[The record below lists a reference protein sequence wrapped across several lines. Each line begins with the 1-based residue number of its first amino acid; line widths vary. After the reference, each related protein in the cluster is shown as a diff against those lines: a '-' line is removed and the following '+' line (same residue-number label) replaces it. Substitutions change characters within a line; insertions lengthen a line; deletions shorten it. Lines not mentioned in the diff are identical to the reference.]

1 MIENGNI
8 IVYDYDG
15 NSGKFLSVGIF
26 DSAESVSY
34 EWSAFN
40 VGQFS
45 LQTRDDVPNANLLTR
60 GRVVRIGGKATGII
74 TTRKETLS
82 QDGRVVVAVTGYDL
96 RILFKQR
103 IIRNLNSDGK
113 WEMSGNAE
121 TVLLSLI
128 ESECGSLAQEKRRLP
143 VSIPVSQ
150 SRGEPVTVSESFT
163 NLLDVCQ
170 KIALQG
176 NIGWCVELSDGLLS
190 LKVYTGED
198 KSGEVFISPAFGTI
212 ASGEWSDSSDSF
224 SNAVY
229 IGGKGNNGAR
239 DVFEGEEND
248 ARGLMRFESF
258 ANESS
263 LTTTQEYR
271 NRADMVL
278 SQYEQ
283 TEKMSGQMLFKSPYV
298 FGDDYFV
305 ADILTVEFRGHKSRQ
320 QITGYTESY
329 QRGKY
334 AIKADFGHQQMTIG
348 NQLSA
353 VANNLKNLSEQVP
366 SNSITS
372 TVTANF
378 TGGTWT
384 QNKNEIKYDTIDVNG
399 AGKLI
404 LYYDA
409 SSKTGRK
416 GYNLLPRTAG
426 TLKLCTTADST
437 EKTLAVRAGFCYR
450 AEVTDAGAVLV
461 DEASAVRSYAE
472 SVQAYAETVAGR
484 IPTVVDTVQAG
495 NYNPVTSNAVAGSI
509 PTVVDTVQAG
519 NYNPVTSN
527 AVAGSLTQ
535 YNNASFLNDRSH
547 FISLTI
553 QNAQPFSDN
562 FLIKINSIVY
572 LTMSLQNVARGMQY
586 ITTLPQGYRPITRQ
600 CVKSIDVGG
609 NSQCNLIVQV
619 DGIVT
624 TECYTGNYCFV
635 VLAYP
640 AFS

>member
-1 MIENGNI
+1 MIENGNV

-45 LQTRDDVPNANLLTR
+45 IQARDDVPNAGLLSR

-176 NIGWCVELSDGLLS
+176 GIGWCVELSEGLLS

-198 KSGEVFISPAFGTI
+198 KSGEVFISPAFGSI

-271 NRADMVL
+271 NRADMAL

-298 FGDDYFV
+298 FGDDYFI

-353 VANNLKNLSEQVP
+353 VANNVKNLSEQVP

-384 QNKNEIKYDTIDVNG
+384 QNKNEVKYDTIDVNG

-404 LYYDA
+404 LYFDA

-437 EKTLAVRAGFCYR
+437 ETTLAVRAGFCYR

-472 SVQAYAETVAGR
+472 GVQSYAETVAGR

-495 NYNPVTSNAVAGSI
+495 NYNPVTSNAVAGMGISQYQCFGYYDLGTLSNPI
-509 PTVVDTVQAG
+509 EITLPNTFVQAYITVNG
-519 NYNPVTSN
+519 VKSNTAYTVYLQINNILVSRFDTSY
-527 AVAGSLTQ
+527 GGQ
-535 YNNASFLNDRSH
+535 YNDFMLFGFCHGGDKIRLSANDDKSNFYIRNV
-547 FISLTI
+547 IIT
-553 QNAQPFSDN
+553 PFS
-562 FLIKINSIVY
+562 FR
-572 LTMSLQNVARGMQY
+572 T
-586 ITTLPQGYRPITRQ
+586 
-600 CVKSIDVGG
+600 
-609 NSQCNLIVQV
+609 
-619 DGIVT
+619 
-624 TECYTGNYCFV
+624 
-635 VLAYP
+635 
-640 AFS
+640 

>member
-1 MIENGNI
+1 MIENGNV

-40 VGQFS
+40 AGQFS
-45 LQTRDDVPNANLLTR
+45 IQARDDVPNAGLLAR

-103 IIRNLNSDGK
+103 IIRNLNADGK

-143 VSIPVSQ
+143 VSIPASQ

-176 NIGWCVELSDGLLS
+176 GIGWCVELSEGLLS

-198 KSGEVFISPAFGTI
+198 KSGEVFISPAFGSI

-298 FGDDYFV
+298 FGDDYFI

-320 QITGYTESY
+320 QITGCTESY

-353 VANNLKNLSEQVP
+353 VANNVKNLSEQVP

-372 TVTANF
+372 TVTATF

-384 QNKNEIKYDTIDVNG
+384 QNKNEVKYDTIDVNG

-404 LYYDA
+404 LYFDA

-461 DEASAVRSYAE
+461 DEASAV
-472 SVQAYAETVAGR
+472 AGR

-495 NYNPVTSNAVAGSI
+495 NYNPVTSNAVAGMFGIRQISI
-509 PTVVDTVQAG
+509 TLAAGFGGHIYCYKLNNVVFFSAMEFYSDHQISFLEPCAFNFPYPVNNLYYTIQSRPSLLAILVNIAG
-519 NYNPVTSN
+519 NVMSVDFGCPEHFGINI
-527 AVAGSLTQ
+527 Q
-535 YNNASFLNDRSH
+535 YW
-547 FISLTI
+547 
-553 QNAQPFSDN
+553 FS
-562 FLIKINSIVY
+562 SMY
-572 LTMSLQNVARGMQY
+572 LCM
-586 ITTLPQGYRPITRQ
+586 
-600 CVKSIDVGG
+600 
-609 NSQCNLIVQV
+609 
-619 DGIVT
+619 
-624 TECYTGNYCFV
+624 E
-635 VLAYP
+635 
-640 AFS
+640 

>member
-1 MIENGNI
+1 MIENGNV

-15 NSGKFLSVGIF
+15 NSGKFLSVGVF

-45 LQTRDDVPNANLLTR
+45 LQTRDDVPNANLLSR

-143 VSIPVSQ
+143 VSIPASQ

-176 NIGWCVELSDGLLS
+176 GIGWCVELSEGLLS

-198 KSGEVFISPAFGTI
+198 KSGEVFISAAFGSI

-334 AIKADFGHQQMTIG
+334 TIKADFGHQQMTIG

-353 VANNLKNLSEQVP
+353 VANNVKNLSEQVP

-372 TVTANF
+372 TVTATF

-384 QNKNEIKYDTIDVNG
+384 QNKNEVKYDTIDVNG
-399 AGKLI
+399 TGKLI
-404 LYYDA
+404 LYFDA

-472 SVQAYAETVAGR
+472 TVAGR
-484 IPTVVDTVQAG
+484 
-495 NYNPVTSNAVAGSI
+495 I

-547 FISLTI
+547 FILLTI
-553 QNAQPFSDN
+553 SNAQPFSDN
-562 FLIKINSIVY
+562 FVIKINSIVY
-572 LTMSLQNVARGMQY
+572 LAVSLQNVASETHC

-600 CVKSIDVGG
+600 CCKSIDVNGS
-609 NSQCNLIVQV
+609 SQCNLIVEV
-619 DGIVT
+619 NGNLY
-624 TECYTGNYCFV
+624 TECYTGHFCFV

-640 AFS
+640 AVS

>member
-1 MIENGNI
+1 MIENGNV

-45 LQTRDDVPNANLLTR
+45 IQTRDDVPNADLLSR

-103 IIRNLNSDGK
+103 IIRNLNADGK

-143 VSIPVSQ
+143 VSIPASQ

-176 NIGWCVELSDGLLS
+176 GIGWCVELSDGLLS

-198 KSGEVFISPAFGTI
+198 KSGEVFISPAFGSI

-271 NRADMVL
+271 NRADMML

-305 ADILTVEFRGHKSRQ
+305 ADVLTVEFRGHKSRQ

-372 TVTANF
+372 TVTATF

-384 QNKNEIKYDTIDVNG
+384 QSKNEVKYDTIDVNG

-404 LYYDA
+404 LYFDA

-472 SVQAYAETVAGR
+472 TVAGR

-495 NYNPVTSNAVAGSI
+495 NYNPVTSNAVAGMFGI
-509 PTVVDTVQAG
+509 RQ
-519 NYNPVTSN
+519 
-527 AVAGSLTQ
+527 
-535 YNNASFLNDRSH
+535 
-547 FISLTI
+547 I
-553 QNAQPFSDN
+553 
-562 FLIKINSIVY
+562 
-572 LTMSLQNVARGMQY
+572 
-586 ITTLPQGYRPITRQ
+586 PIT
-600 CVKSIDVGG
+600 
-609 NSQCNLIVQV
+609 
-619 DGIVT
+619 
-624 TECYTGNYCFV
+624 
-635 VLAYP
+635 LAT
-640 AFS
+640 S